1 MLVTV
6 ARAAGERLTAQ
17 RAVALLASLV
27 LGGLAVFM
35 LWPGP
40 RLPESAKADSVIVL
54 KGQRRLLLLYGGE
67 TLKAYTVAL
76 GSEPHGHKFREGD
89 GRTPEGTYRLDAR
102 NPRSRF
108 HLALHISYPNE
119 SDRARAIAA
128 GASPG
133 GDIMIH
139 GLPNGLG
146 WIGKLHRFVDWTD
159 GCIAVTNRE
168 MEEIL
173 RAVYDGTPI
182 EIRP

>member
-1 MLVTV
+1 MPWRGASILAGLVF
-6 ARAAGERLTAQ
+6 
-17 RAVALLASLV
+17 AVVLV
-27 LGGLAVFM
+27 YA
-35 LWPGP
+35 LWPEP
-40 RLPESAKADSVIVL
+40 VLDQAAKADKVIVS
-54 KGQRRLLLLYGGE
+54 KDQRRLLLLHGDKM
-67 TLKAYTVAL
+67 LKVYTVAL
-76 GSEPHGHKFREGD
+76 GREPQGHKTRKGD
-89 GRTPEGTYRLDAR
+89 GRTPEGTYRLDSR

-168 MEEIL
+168 MEEIW
-173 RAVYDGTPI
+173 RAVDDRTPI